1 MIAWRLLSEC
11 NVFHMIWKW
20 LHSELKLEEFSSFF
34 GNAFLPAGGSNH
46 TGLNESVVQGEYV
59 VLGGADVLH
68 LERKLSVGLSVLCR
82 SIPNKNTLRD
92 QQVKL
97 FSVLVFSPCFGRRHL
112 LGNSQGVCHR
122 KWIVHFFFCDHRVRT
137 DKS

>member
-1 MIAWRLLSEC
+1 MIAWRLLSGC
-11 NVFHMIWKW
+11 NVFHMILKW

-46 TGLNESVVQGEYV
+46 TGLNEGEYV
-59 VLGGADVLH
+59 VLGGGDVLH
-68 LERKLSVGLSVLCR
+68 LERKLSLGLSVLCR

-92 QQVKL
+92 QLVKL
-97 FSVLVFSPCFGRRHL
+97 FSVLVFSPCFERRHL

>member
-1 MIAWRLLSEC
+1 
-11 NVFHMIWKW
+11 MIWKW

-34 GNAFLPAGGSNH
+34 GNAFLPARGSNH

-82 SIPNKNTLRD
+82 SIPNKNTLGD
-92 QQVKL
+92 QLVKL
-97 FSVLVFSPCFGRRHL
+97 FSVLVFSPCLEDDTFWETA
-112 LGNSQGVCHR
+112 
-122 KWIVHFFFCDHRVRT
+122 KWIVHFFFLR
-137 DKS
+137 SQSAY

>member
-1 MIAWRLLSEC
+1 M
-11 NVFHMIWKW
+11 
-20 LHSELKLEEFSSFF
+20 EEFSSFF
-34 GNAFLPAGGSNH
+34 GNAFLPAGRSNH

-92 QQVKL
+92 QLVKL
-97 FSVLVFSPCFGRRHL
+97 FSVLVFSPCFGRRR
-112 LGNSQGVCHR
+112 VCHR

-137 DKS
+137 DK